1 MLFFKK
7 KAPKDNHIEK
17 WLLKVD
23 DAYVKASQCG
33 NVQALVP
40 FCTRACLTKLA
51 EQIRLGGKEY
61 AGLERYRH
69 VTWSSVDETADQLNW
84 IKEVSYDH
92 VNVSRGVIVPVG
104 DDYHERWSLTL
115 DAETRLVSDI
125 RRLT

>member
-7 KAPKDNHIEK
+7 RAPHDNHMEM
-17 WLLKVD
+17 WLSKVD
-23 DAYVKASQCG
+23 AAYVKASQCG

-40 FCTRACLTKLA
+40 FCTRACLTKIA

-69 VTWSSVDETADQLNW
+69 VKWSSDDDDSQLNW
-84 IKEVSYDH
+84 VKEVSYDH

>member
-1 MLFFKK
+1 MFLFKK
-7 KAPKDNHIEK
+7 RAPSDSHMET
-17 WLLKVD
+17 WLSKVD

-40 FCTRACLTKLA
+40 FCTRACLTKIA

-69 VTWSSVDETADQLNW
+69 VKWSSVDDNSQLNW
-84 IKEVSYDH
+84 VKEVSYDH